1 MTDTPP
7 PKPRASSRSSTTRHG
22 KGEGHGP
29 AKGAGTGGAAHLFG
43 PARGGGT
50 REPFTSQTGRA
61 MGEDKVMLAQM
72 KAERTAMLE
81 DHLFKLATGAER
93 EDTQVSAAVRLHAI
107 YNGTPVARNLN
118 VNTDDL
124 SALSDAEL
132 AAEFARLTNPGN
144 EAGAGNAPPKV
155 PGKLGGVVH

>member
-1 MTDTPP
+1 M
-7 PKPRASSRSSTTRHG
+7 ARSSTTRHG

-50 REPFTSQTGRA
+50 REGFTSETGRA
-61 MGEDKVMLAQM
+61 MGEDQVMLARI
-72 KAERTAMLE
+72 KAERSLMLE

-118 VNTDDL
+118 
-124 SALSDAEL
+124 EH
-132 AAEFARLTNPGN
+132 
-144 EAGAGNAPPKV
+144 AGAD
-155 PGKLGGVVH
+155 GGPIQHTYSWAEPEPDEETHVAFAESE